1 MYTVFTCFEKLA
13 RLMLDKSVRGGTRQ
27 QHWGEGQRIKC
38 DEPIGVC
45 QTWPQ
50 YKREKKHTK
59 NWIRRQEHE
68 QRPIRKKRAAKS
80 SVSFFQFFFSKN
92 PALNTRRPSLETFVY
107 QSVCVC
113 TLGTETVW
121 GHLEQNARPS
131 SFFCWFR
138 RNRCVRGAVHKA
150 NDRPLTS
157 HTGHGV
163 VWRGSLMTSPSNAP
177 LFLLWNCVYNSSF
190 CFYFKAFRPKTI
202 RIDSNKCW

>member
-1 MYTVFTCFEKLA
+1 MSTVFTCFEKLA

-50 YKREKKHTK
+50 YKREKNIQRTEFDDRNTSNDQSERKE
-59 NWIRRQEHE
+59 RQNH
-68 QRPIRKKRAAKS
+68 QFP
-80 SVSFFQFFFSKN
+80 FFTFFFSKN
-92 PALNTRRPSLETFVY
+92 PALNTRRPSLKTFVY